1 MTPVLVTIPFS
12 HYCEKARWGLER
24 AGIRFTEEGHLPLL
38 SRLGTARHG
47 RWSSVPVLVVD
58 GGAIADSTA
67 ILQWIGR
74 QGTRFEPYPAA
85 VATEVLALEEDL
97 DLRLGPHTRRVGY
110 AWVFEAR
117 PLLVELLD
125 RAPVPAVERAL
136 ARASLPL
143 MVAYMR
149 RALKIDAA
157 GVARSLG
164 HIDRVFDD
172 VAARLAPGRRY
183 LFGDTSTAADLAFAA
198 LAAPV
203 IAPPGYGAP
212 LPPVDRMSAG
222 AQGIVA
228 RLRAHPAGAFALRLY
243 AEDRSASRAIG

>member
-12 HYCEKARWGLER
+12 HYCEKARWGLAR
-24 AGIRFTEEGHLPLL
+24 AGIRFTEKGHVPVL

-47 RWSSVPVLVVD
+47 RWSSVPVLVTAE
-58 GGAIADSTA
+58 GAIADSTA

-74 QGTRFEPYPAA
+74 QDAGFAPYPAPFA
-85 VATEVLALEEDL
+85 ADVLALEEDL

-110 AWVFEAR
+110 AWVFEVRAVM
-117 PLLVELLD
+117 VELLA

-136 ARASLPL
+136 ARATLPV
-143 MVAYMR
+143 MMAFMR
-149 RALKIDAA
+149 RSLKIDVA

-172 VAARLAPGRRY
+172 VATRLAGRRY
-183 LFGDTSTAADLAFAA
+183 LCGDAFTAADLTFAS

-203 IAPPGYGAP
+203 LAPASYGAP
-212 LPPVDRMSAG
+212 LPAVERLPAA
-222 AQGIVA
+222 AQAVVA

-243 AEDRSASRAIG
+243 AEDRSAAPA